1 MILDTSSA
9 ARSLRRA
16 TDERLLETE
25 TSVSD
30 RERIV
35 DVGERLIR
43 HFGHRK
49 TTVADI
55 ASDLRT
61 SRASLYRFFPTKDA
75 IDQDVCARVV
85 DRALEAVRVVATGEE
100 TAAARLAA
108 LVEQLHRQTVVRAKD
123 EPHLHQLFVKAIEQD
138 WGVATRYFA
147 EATRL
152 IEIVVRKGLND
163 GDFDVSD
170 PVEAARCFAMSII
183 PFIHPGFVHQVILK
197 HRDMSSA
204 RDAQVQFLIASL
216 RGRH

>member
-61 SRASLYRFFPTKDA
+61 SRANLYRFFPTKDA

-108 LVEQLHRQTVVRAKD
+108 LV
-123 EPHLHQLFVKAIEQD
+123 
-138 WGVATRYFA
+138 
-147 EATRL
+147 
-152 IEIVVRKGLND
+152 
-163 GDFDVSD
+163 
-170 PVEAARCFAMSII
+170 
-183 PFIHPGFVHQVILK
+183 
-197 HRDMSSA
+197 
-204 RDAQVQFLIASL
+204 
-216 RGRH
+216 